1 MEAGSQ
7 AIRTGS
13 AVGSRGVSVTPQR
26 FTLSSWADEKGEG
39 MLLEEGLGQAR
50 LSDPRLVG

>member
-1 MEAGSQ
+1 M
-7 AIRTGS
+7 
-13 AVGSRGVSVTPQR
+13 TPQR